1 MNLEFKVSCQRCKLE
16 YAIDRVSPDSEST
29 TYVIC
34 PKCKRSIYAASDYGF
49 GPVWPAY
56 VYYGNDFVF
65 SVDFSDKGE
74 CEIDD
79 SYGTQK
85 FNLPRRFARNNYKHH
100 MKILALIHKKTIRS
114 LSQ

>member
-1 MNLEFKVSCQRCKLE
+1 MSSEFKVKCKRCKLE
-16 YAIDRVSPDSEST
+16 YAIDRVSPESEHT

-56 VYYGNDFVF
+56 VYYGNDYVF
-65 SVDFSDKGE
+65 SVDFSDAGE
-74 CEIDD
+74 CETKDL
-79 SYGTQK
+79 YGTQK
-85 FNLPRRFARNNYKHH
+85 INLTRRLARNNYKHH

>member
-1 MNLEFKVSCQRCKLE
+1 MSVEFKVKCKRCKLE
-16 YAIDRVSPDSEST
+16 YDINHVSSESEYS

-56 VYYGNDFVF
+56 VYYGNDFAF
-65 SVDFSDKGE
+65 AVDFSHDGE
-74 CEIDD
+74 CEIED
-79 SYGTQK
+79 SYGSSK
-85 FNLPRRFARNNYKHH
+85 VKLPRRFLRNNYKHH
-100 MKILALIHKKTIRS
+100 MKILAHIHKKSIRS

>member
-1 MNLEFKVSCQRCKLE
+1 MNVEFKVSCQRCKLE
-16 YAIDRVSPDSEST
+16 YAIDRVSPESEST

-56 VYYGNDFVF
+56 VYYGNDFAF
-65 SVDFSDKGE
+65 TVDFTDADE
-74 CEIDD
+74 CEIED

-85 FNLPRRFARNNYKHH
+85 FNLPKRFARNNYKHH

>member
-1 MNLEFKVSCQRCKLE
+1 MSKMFNVKCKRCKLE
-16 YAIDRVSPDSEST
+16 YEIDRVSSECEHT

-56 VYYGNDFVF
+56 VYYGNDFAF
-65 SVDFSDKGE
+65 TVDFTDDVE
-74 CEIDD
+74 CEIED

-85 FNLPRRFARNNYKHH
+85 FNLPKRFARNNYKRH